1 MAKSTR
7 KASGRKGMRKGSR
20 KMRGGNSNM
29 RPMGMGGGKAGRK
42 ASRKGRKGL
51 RIVQRVW
58 SPFNHLLRATGE
70 SAQRV
75 GSTAGRIAKETVYL
89 PAGVGRTFAKH
100 SNMAVRNT
108 FYGGNRHGMYGGR
121 RGSRRAGRKGR
132 RTARK

>member
-1 MAKSTR
+1 
-7 KASGRKGMRKGSR
+7 
-20 KMRGGNSNM
+20 
-29 RPMGMGGGKAGRK
+29 MGMGGGKAGRK
-42 ASRKGRKGL
+42 ASRKGGKAGRKASRKGL
-51 RIVQRVW
+51 RLVQRVW

-75 GSTAGRIAKETVYL
+75 GSTAGRIVRETASL

-108 FYGGNRHGMYGGR
+108 FYGGR
-121 RGSRRAGRKGR
+121 RGSRRTGRKGR

>member
-1 MAKSTR
+1 MGPK
-7 KASGRKGMRKGSR
+7 
-20 KMRGGNSNM
+20 
-29 RPMGMGGGKAGRK
+29 MGMGGGKAGRK
-42 ASRKGRKGL
+42 AGRKASRKASRKGRKGL
-51 RIVQRVW
+51 RLVQRVW

-75 GSTAGRIAKETVYL
+75 GSTAGRIVRETASL

-108 FYGGNRHGMYGGR
+108 FYGGR
-121 RGSRRAGRKGR
+121 RGSRRAGRKAR

>member
-1 MAKSTR
+1 
-7 KASGRKGMRKGSR
+7 MRKGSR

-29 RPMGMGGGKAGRK
+29 GHKMGMGGGKAGRK
-42 ASRKGRKGL
+42 ASRKASRKAGRKGL
-51 RIVQRVW
+51 RLVQRVW

-75 GSTAGRIAKETVYL
+75 GSTAGRIVRETASL

-108 FYGGNRHGMYGGR
+108 FYGGR
-121 RGSRRAGRKGR
+121 RGSRRAGRKAR

>member
-1 MAKSTR
+1 MAKGTR
-7 KASGRKGMRKGSR
+7 KAGR
-20 KMRGGNSNM
+20 
-29 RPMGMGGGKAGRK
+29 KAGRK

-51 RIVQRVW
+51 RLVQRVW

-75 GSTAGRIAKETVYL
+75 GSTAGRIVRETASL

-108 FYGGNRHGMYGGR
+108 FYGG
-121 RGSRRAGRKGR
+121 RRAGRKAR

>member
-1 MAKSTR
+1 MGYKM
-7 KASGRKGMRKGSR
+7 GMG
-20 KMRGGNSNM
+20 GGNSNM
-29 RPMGMGGGKAGRK
+29 GPKMGMGGGKAGRK
-42 ASRKGRKGL
+42 ASRKGL
-51 RIVQRVW
+51 RLVQRVW

-75 GSTAGRIAKETVYL
+75 GSTAGRIVRETASL

-108 FYGGNRHGMYGGR
+108 FYGGR
-121 RGSRRAGRKGR
+121 RGSRRAGR